1 MRQGRGHEDGRIN
14 QSQIVIQ
21 AAKKRRERKPSSP
34 GWGDK
39 VNSRSLKG
47 KEEET
52 DIWRAVR
59 RARPSGKG
67 KSTCEV
73 PEAERNGATA
83 GEPGPLSHDQR
94 VPLCRIT

>member
-14 QSQIVIQ
+14 QPQTVIQ
-21 AAKKRRERKPSSP
+21 AAKKRREMKPSSP

-39 VNSRSLKG
+39 VNSRSLKR

-59 RARPSGKG
+59 TGK
-67 KSTCEV
+67 TFW
-73 PEAERNGATA
+73 
-83 GEPGPLSHDQR
+83 QR
-94 VPLCRIT
+94 KEHTRSP